1 MSELESHSDLEHLLG
16 SDLLLGHWRRV
27 KLLEYL
33 LHVLLRNL
41 IRLRTF
47 NHFKILQRCILCIF
61 FFELKAAKLFDYGT
75 LFKGIYQVVRSLT

>member
-1 MSELESHSDLEHLLG
+1 MSELESHSDLEHLFG

-41 IRLRTF
+41 VRLRTL

-61 FFELKAAKLFDYGT
+61 VLNFKLRNYLTMELCLKGFIKLFD
-75 LFKGIYQVVRSLT
+75 L